1 MGQGLPGIRR
11 EVMIT
16 IPAYAKVNLTLE
28 VLGKR
33 ADGYHEV
40 ATILQEIELK
50 DTLSFEKHRGVI
62 IDCDYP
68 DLAFPRPSGK
78 YKKNMPLTEPGESNR
93 ATQKKHKKSPNL
105 VLEAAKLLQQVTGSR
120 KGAAISIEKGIPIA
134 AGLGGGASD
143 AAATLRALNDLWELE
158 LPLDQLL
165 QLASRLGSDI
175 PFFLYGGTTLGEG
188 RGEGVSPLPTFTP
201 SWVVLFRPPVAIPL
215 NKTEYLYTSLDS
227 SCFNEGQFT
236 SRMVALLRQGD
247 EPPISSLYN
256 AFEMIAFTVY
266 AGLEGHWRHFSA
278 LGADNIHLAGSGPT
292 LFTIVRDMAQGERL
306 HSSLISRGLEAY
318 LVHTVAGR

>member
-1 MGQGLPGIRR
+1 
-11 EVMIT
+11 MIT
-16 IPAYAKVNLTLE
+16 LSAYAKVNLTLE

-33 ADGYHEV
+33 TDGYHEV
-40 ATILQEIELK
+40 TTVLQEIELK

-68 DLAFPRPSGK
+68 DLAYPRPSGK
-78 YKKNMPLTEPGESNR
+78 HKKNRSFTEPGERNR

-105 VLEAAKLLQQVTGSR
+105 VLEAAKLLQEVTGSR
-120 KGAAISIEKGIPIA
+120 KGAAISINKGIPIS

-188 RGEGVSPLPTFTP
+188 RGERVSPLPTFPP
-201 SWVVLFRPPVAIPL
+201 SWVVLFRPPVDIPL
-215 NKTEYLYTSLDS
+215 NKTEYLYTSLDP

-236 SRMVALLRQGD
+236 SRMVALLRQGGK
-247 EPPISSLYN
+247 PPISSLYN

-266 AGLEGHWRHFSA
+266 AGLEDHWHHFSM
-278 LGADNIHLAGSGPT
+278 LGADNIHLSGSGPT
-292 LFTIVRDMAQGERL
+292 LFTIVRDMAQGEGL
-306 HSSLISRGLEAY
+306 HSSLISKGLEAY
-318 LVHTVAGR
+318 LVQTVAGR

>member
-1 MGQGLPGIRR
+1 
-11 EVMIT
+11 MIT
-16 IPAYAKVNLTLE
+16 LSAYAKVNLTLE

-33 ADGYHEV
+33 TDGYHEV
-40 ATILQEIELK
+40 TTVLQEIELK

-68 DLAFPRPSGK
+68 DLAYPSPSGK
-78 YKKNMPLTEPGESNR
+78 HKKNRSFTEPGERNR

-105 VLEAAKLLQQVTGSR
+105 VLEAAKLLQKVTGSR
-120 KGAAISIEKGIPIA
+120 KGAAISINKGIPIA

-188 RGEGVSPLPTFTP
+188 RGERVSPLPTFPP

-215 NKTEYLYTSLDS
+215 NKTEYLYTSLDP

-236 SRMVALLRQGD
+236 SRMVALLRQGGK
-247 EPPISSLYN
+247 PPISSLYN

-266 AGLEGHWRHFSA
+266 AGLEDHWHHFSM
-278 LGADNIHLAGSGPT
+278 LGADNIHLSGSGPT
-292 LFTIVRDMAQGERL
+292 LFTIVRDMAQGEGL
-306 HSSLISRGLEAY
+306 HSSLISKGLEAY
-318 LVHTVAGR
+318 LVQTVAGR

>member
-1 MGQGLPGIRR
+1 
-11 EVMIT
+11 MIT
-16 IPAYAKVNLTLE
+16 VSAYAKVNLTLE

-33 ADGYHEV
+33 IDGYHEV
-40 ATILQEIELK
+40 ATVFQEIELK
-50 DTLSFEKHRGVI
+50 DTLSFEKHRGII

-68 DLAFPRPSGK
+68 DLVYPLLSAK
-78 YKKNMPLTEPGESNR
+78 YKKNRPFPEPVESNR
-93 ATQKKHKKSPNL
+93 ATEKKYKKSPNL
-105 VLEAAKLLQQVTGSR
+105 VLEAAKLLQKVTGSR
-120 KGAAISIEKGIPIA
+120 KGAAISIKKGIPIA

-165 QLASRLGSDI
+165 QLASRLGSDV

-188 RGEGVSPLPTFTP
+188 RGERVSPLPTFPP

-215 NKTEYLYTSLDS
+215 NKTEYLYTSLNP

-236 SRMVALLRQGD
+236 SRMVALLRQGG

-256 AFEMIAFTVY
+256 AFEIIAFSVY
-266 AGLEGHWRHFSA
+266 AGLEEHWRHFSA

-292 LFTIVRDMAQGERL
+292 LFTIVRDMAQGEKL
-306 HSSLISRGLEAY
+306 HSSLTSKGLEAY
-318 LVHTVAGR
+318 LVQTVAGR

>member
-1 MGQGLPGIRR
+1 
-11 EVMIT
+11 MIT
-16 IPAYAKVNLTLE
+16 VSAYAKVNLTLE

-33 ADGYHEV
+33 ADGYHKV
-40 ATILQEIELK
+40 ATVLQEIELK
-50 DTLSFEKHRGVI
+50 DTLSFERHRGI
-62 IDCDYP
+62 IINCDYP
-68 DLAFPRPSGK
+68 DLAFPGPSG
-78 YKKNMPLTEPGESNR
+78 
-93 ATQKKHKKSPNL
+93 KHKKSPNL

-120 KGAAISIEKGIPIA
+120 KGAAISIKKGIPIA

-175 PFFLYGGTTLGEG
+175 PFFLYGGTALGEG
-188 RGEGVSPLPTFTP
+188 RGEGVSPLPTFPP

-215 NKTEYLYTSLDS
+215 NKTEYLYTSLDP

-247 EPPISSLYN
+247 EPPLSSFYN

-266 AGLEGHWRHFSA
+266 TGLEEHWRHFSA

-292 LFTIVRDMAQGERL
+292 LFTIVRDMAQGEGL
-306 HSSLISRGLEAY
+306 HRSLISKGLEAY
-318 LVHTVAGR
+318 LVKTVAGR

>member
-1 MGQGLPGIRR
+1 
-11 EVMIT
+11 MIT
-16 IPAYAKVNLTLE
+16 VSSYAKINLTLE

-33 ADGYHEV
+33 ADGYHDI
-40 ATILQEIELK
+40 ATVLQEIELK
-50 DTLSFEKHRGVI
+50 DSLSFEKHRGII

-68 DLAFPRPSGK
+68 DLAFSRPSGK
-78 YKKNMPLTEPGESNR
+78 QTKDTPCTDPGESNR
-93 ATQKKHKKSPNL
+93 ATQKKYKKPPNL
-105 VLEAAKLLQQVTGSR
+105 VLEAARLLQKVTGSR
-120 KGAAISIEKGIPIA
+120 KGAAITIKKGIPIA

-143 AAATLRALNDLWELE
+143 AAATLQALNDLWDLE
-158 LPLDQLL
+158 LPLDNLL

-188 RGEGVSPLPTFTP
+188 RGERVSPLPPFPP

-215 NKTEYLYTSLDS
+215 NKTEYLYASLDP

-247 EPPISSLYN
+247 EPPPSSLYN

-266 AGLEGHWRHFSA
+266 AGLEEHWNNFSA

-292 LFTIVRDMAQGERL
+292 LFTIVRDVAQGEELYR
-306 HSSLISRGLEAY
+306 SLISKGLEAY
-318 LVHTVAGR
+318 LVQTVAGR

>member
-1 MGQGLPGIRR
+1 
-11 EVMIT
+11 MIT
-16 IPAYAKVNLTLE
+16 VSAYAKINLTLE

-40 ATILQEIELK
+40 ATVFQEIELK
-50 DTLSFEKHRGVI
+50 DTLTFQRHRGII

-68 DLAFPRPSGK
+68 DLVYPGPPVK
-78 YKKNMPLTEPGESNR
+78 YKKNGPFVEPGESNE
-93 ATQKKHKKSPNL
+93 AIQKKHKTSSNL
-105 VLEAAKLLQQVTGSR
+105 VLEAAKLLQKVTGSR
-120 KGAAISIEKGIPIA
+120 KGAAISIKKGIPIA

-158 LPLDQLL
+158 LALDQLL

-188 RGEGVSPLPTFTP
+188 RGERVSPLPTFPP

-215 NKTEYLYTSLDS
+215 NKTEYLYTSLNP
-227 SCFNEGQFT
+227 SCFNKGQFT
-236 SRMVALLRQGD
+236 SRMVALLRQVD
-247 EPPISSLYN
+247 EPLPSSLYN
-256 AFEMIAFTVY
+256 AFEMIAFSVY
-266 AGLEGHWRHFSA
+266 AGLEEHWRHFSA

-292 LFTIVRDMAQGERL
+292 LFTIVRDMAQGEEL
-306 HSSLISRGLEAY
+306 HSSLISKGLEAY
-318 LVHTVAGR
+318 LVQTVAGR

>member
-1 MGQGLPGIRR
+1 
-11 EVMIT
+11 MIT
-16 IPAYAKVNLTLE
+16 VSAYAKVNLTLE

-33 ADGYHEV
+33 TDGYHEI
-40 ATILQEIELK
+40 ATVLQEIELK
-50 DTLSFEKHRGVI
+50 DTLSFQRHRGII

-68 DLAFPRPSGK
+68 DLMYPRPSGT
-78 YKKNMPLTEPGESNR
+78 YKKNSPFTEPGESNR
-93 ATQKKHKKSPNL
+93 VIQKKHKNPPNL
-105 VLEAAKLLQQVTGSR
+105 VLEAARLLQKVTGSR
-120 KGAAISIEKGIPIA
+120 KGAEICIKKGIPIA

-143 AAATLRALNDLWELE
+143 AAATLQALNDLWELE

-188 RGEGVSPLPTFTP
+188 RGERVSPLPTFPP
-201 SWVVLFRPPVAIPL
+201 SWVVLFKPSVAIPL

-247 EPPISSLYN
+247 EAPPTSLYN

-266 AGLEGHWRHFSA
+266 AGLEEHWNNFSA

-292 LFTIVRDMAQGERL
+292 LFTIVRDIAQGEELYR
-306 HSSLISRGLEAY
+306 SLISKGLEAY
-318 LVHTVAGR
+318 LVQTVAGR

>member
-1 MGQGLPGIRR
+1 
-11 EVMIT
+11 MIT
-16 IPAYAKVNLTLE
+16 VSAYAKVNLTLE

-33 ADGYHEV
+33 ADGYHKV
-40 ATILQEIELK
+40 ATVLQEIELK
-50 DTLSFEKHRGVI
+50 DTLSFERHRGI
-62 IDCDYP
+62 IINCDYP
-68 DLAFPRPSGK
+68 YLAFPGPSG
-78 YKKNMPLTEPGESNR
+78 
-93 ATQKKHKKSPNL
+93 KHKKSPNL

-120 KGAAISIEKGIPIA
+120 KGAAISIKKGIPIA

-175 PFFLYGGTTLGEG
+175 PFFLYGGTALGEG
-188 RGEGVSPLPTFTP
+188 RGEGVSPLPTFPP

-215 NKTEYLYTSLDS
+215 NKTEYLYTSLDP

-247 EPPISSLYN
+247 EPPLSSLYN

-266 AGLEGHWRHFSA
+266 AGLEEHWRHFSA

-292 LFTIVRDMAQGERL
+292 LFTIVRDMAQGEGL
-306 HSSLISRGLEAY
+306 HRSLISKGLEAY
-318 LVHTVAGR
+318 LVKTVAGR

>member
-1 MGQGLPGIRR
+1 MGQGLPGIHR
-11 EVMIT
+11 EAMIT
-16 IPAYAKVNLTLE
+16 LSAYAKVNLTLE

-33 ADGYHEV
+33 TDGYHEV
-40 ATILQEIELK
+40 TTVLQEIELK

-68 DLAFPRPSGK
+68 DLAYPRPSGK
-78 YKKNMPLTEPGESNR
+78 HKKNRSFTEPGERNR
-93 ATQKKHKKSPNL
+93 ATQKKHNKSPNL
-105 VLEAAKLLQQVTGSR
+105 VLEAAKLLQEVTGSR
-120 KGAAISIEKGIPIA
+120 KGVAISINKGIPIA

-158 LPLDQLL
+158 LPLHQLL

-188 RGEGVSPLPTFTP
+188 RGERVSPLPTFPP
-201 SWVVLFRPPVAIPL
+201 SWIVLFRPPVAIPL
-215 NKTEYLYTSLDS
+215 NKTEYLYTSLDP

-236 SRMVALLRQGD
+236 RRMVALLRQGGK
-247 EPPISSLYN
+247 PPISSLYN

-266 AGLEGHWRHFSA
+266 AGLEDHWHHFSM
-278 LGADNIHLAGSGPT
+278 LGADNIHLSGSGPT
-292 LFTIVRDMAQGERL
+292 LFTIVRDMAQGEGL
-306 HSSLISRGLEAY
+306 HSSLISEGLEAY
-318 LVHTVAGR
+318 LVQTVAGR

>member
-1 MGQGLPGIRR
+1 
-11 EVMIT
+11 MIT
-16 IPAYAKVNLTLE
+16 VFAYAKVNLTLE

-40 ATILQEIELK
+40 ATVFQEIELK
-50 DTLSFEKHRGVI
+50 DTLSFEKHRGI
-62 IDCDYP
+62 IINCDYP
-68 DLAFPRPSGK
+68 DLVYPILSAK
-78 YKKNMPLTEPGESNR
+78 YKKNRPFPEPVESNG
-93 ATQKKHKKSPNL
+93 ATEKKYKKSPNL
-105 VLEAAKLLQQVTGSR
+105 VLEAAKLLQKVTGSR
-120 KGAAISIEKGIPIA
+120 KGAAISIKKGIPIA

-188 RGEGVSPLPTFTP
+188 RGERVSPLPAFPP

-215 NKTEYLYTSLDS
+215 NKTEYLYTSLNP

-236 SRMVALLRQGD
+236 SRMVAFLHQGD
-247 EPPISSLYN
+247 EPPLSSLYN

-266 AGLEGHWRHFSA
+266 AGLQEHWRQFSA
-278 LGADNIHLAGSGPT
+278 LGADNIHLSGSGPT

-306 HSSLISRGLEAY
+306 HSSLISKGLEAY
-318 LVHTVAGR
+318 LVQTVAGR